1 VSDDFDR
8 LSDDAVLSYLTGAA
22 VESDMRLVIEERNGE
37 WFAESRSPSGLGGEM
52 VVLGANG
59 TRPSQGDA
67 AARATVRRRPLI
79 SKSFRAQGCHLRLEP
94 WFS

>member
-1 VSDDFDR
+1 MFGSVSDDFDR
-8 LSDDAVLSYLTGAA
+8 LSDDALLSYLTGAA

-59 TRPSQGDA
+59 PD
-67 AARATVRRRPLI
+67 RRR
-79 SKSFRAQGCHLRLEP
+79 AMLRLAQL
-94 WFS
+94 FADGR

>member
-1 VSDDFDR
+1 MFGSVSDDFDR
-8 LSDDAVLSYLTGAA
+8 LSDDALLSYLTGAA

-59 TRPSQGDA
+59 PD
-67 AARATVRRRPLI
+67 RRRACCGSRNCSPTAADLN
-79 SKSFRAQGCHLRLEP
+79 AQ
-94 WFS
+94 